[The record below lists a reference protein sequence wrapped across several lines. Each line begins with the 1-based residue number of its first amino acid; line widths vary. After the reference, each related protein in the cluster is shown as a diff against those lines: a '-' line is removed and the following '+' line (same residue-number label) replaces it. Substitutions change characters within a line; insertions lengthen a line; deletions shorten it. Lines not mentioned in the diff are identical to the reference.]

1 MKAFSLLIFVLVAGV
16 TGCAI
21 TQNAQVDQSAPV
33 SNAIAESVERTNPI
47 GTSAQTESSPS
58 AASAAGLPLDSD
70 PLQTLIGATPAYDN
84 LVDRI
89 RSGFAMPD
97 MPRARLKPFLRRF
110 SADPDY
116 LNRVFARG
124 GPYLHHIVEEIES
137 RGLPMELALLPIVE
151 SAYNP
156 QATSHAK
163 AAGLW
168 QFIPSTGRIY
178 QLSQDWWMDERR
190 DVIESTRAAL
200 DYLEKIYALHGNDW
214 FLALASYN
222 WGEGAVSRAIRR
234 NKAAGKPTDYLSL
247 RMPRETRNYVPQLIA
262 LRDILESPQD
272 FGLTLP
278 YVENRPYFAVIDKSQ
293 SIDLKLA
300 AELAELEQEEFQ
312 ALNPHLRRPVIE
324 ISRTNRIVLPIE
336 NVDRFNAN
344 LENYLTKGLPLVTWK
359 PYTMKRG
366 DSLQTIAAR
375 AGISADALAKAN
387 SLKSGKAKLLPGT
400 VLLAPVS
407 AQPSG
412 GPALETTLA
421 SFKGARTI
429 EREFVPAKTYVVRR
443 NETWQSIARK
453 WRVKVSDL
461 KALNR
466 SVAQLKEGMRLV
478 LRRETFRTVI
488 TEANGKRVYKR

>member
-1 MKAFSLLIFVLVAGV
+1 MNALPLLLVGALTVL
-16 TGCAI
+16 TGCAT
-21 TQNAQVDQSAPV
+21 TQTSQVGESAPV
-33 SNAIAESVERTNPI
+33 SNAIAESVEKPNPI
-47 GTSAQTESSPS
+47 GTSTADPSTEASQQGNLTS
-58 AASAAGLPLDSD
+58 ASD
-70 PLQTLIGATPAYDN
+70 PIETLIGATPAYDN
-84 LVDRI
+84 LIDRI

-97 MPRARLKPFLRRF
+97 MPQARIRPFVKRF
-110 SADPDY
+110 SSNPDY

-124 GPYLHHIVEEIES
+124 GPYLHHIVEEIEA

-222 WGEGAVSRAIRR
+222 WGEGAVGRAIRR
-234 NKAAGKPTDYLSL
+234 NKAAGKPTDYLNL

-272 FGLTLP
+272 YGLTLP
-278 YVENRPYFAVIDKSQ
+278 YVENRPYFAVIDKNQ

-300 AELAELEQEEFQ
+300 AELAELDQEEFQ

-344 LENYLTKGLPLVTWK
+344 LSSYLSRGLPLVTWK

-366 DSLQTIAAR
+366 DSLQSIASR
-375 AGISADALAKAN
+375 AGISADVLAKAN

-400 VLLAPVS
+400 VLLAPVA
-407 AQPSG
+407 AQPSS

-429 EREFVPAKTYVVRR
+429 EREYVPAKTYVVRR

-453 WRVKVSDL
+453 WRVRVSDL
-461 KALNR
+461 KALNKGIDH
-466 SVAQLKEGMRLV
+466 LKTGIRLI
-478 LRRETFRTVI
+478 LRPGTSRTVI
-488 TEANGKRVYKR
+488 TEANGKRIYKR

>member
-1 MKAFSLLIFVLVAGV
+1 MKVLSLLVVAAL
-16 TGCAI
+16 TLLSGCAT
-21 TQNAQVDQSAPV
+21 TQTSRIAETAPV
-33 SNAIAESVERTNPI
+33 SNAIAENVEKNNPI
-47 GTSAQTESSPS
+47 GTSGSEAIAPQVRQQDALPATSP
-58 AASAAGLPLDSD
+58 P
-70 PLQTLIGATPAYDN
+70 PETRIGATPAYDN

-97 MPRARLKPFLRRF
+97 IPSSLTQPFIKRF
-110 SADPDY
+110 SSNPDY

-124 GPYLHHIVEEIES
+124 GPYLHHIVEEIEA

-178 QLSQDWWMDERR
+178 ELSQDWWMDERR

-200 DYLEKIYALHGNDW
+200 DYLEKIYALHDNDW

-222 WGEGAVSRAIRR
+222 WGEGAVGRAVRR
-234 NKAAGKPTDYLSL
+234 NKAAGKPADYLNL

-278 YVENRPYFAVIDKSQ
+278 YVENRPYFAVIDKTQ

-300 AELAELEQEEFQ
+300 AELAELDLQDFQ

-336 NVDRFNAN
+336 NVDRFNTKLADH
-344 LENYLTKGLPLVTWK
+344 LTKGLPLVTWK

-366 DSLQTIAAR
+366 DSLKSIGAR
-375 AGISADALAKAN
+375 AGVSADDLAKAN
-387 SLKSGKAKLLPGT
+387 SLKNGKVNLLPGT
-400 VLLAPVS
+400 VLLAPVA
-407 AQPSG
+407 AQARNDAS
-412 GPALETTLA
+412 LETTLA

-429 EREFVPAKTYVVRR
+429 EREYVPAKMHVVRR
-443 NETWQSIARK
+443 NETWQSIAKR
-453 WRVKVSDL
+453 WRVRMADL

-466 SVAQLKEGMRLV
+466 GVTQLKEGVRLI
-478 LRRETFRTVI
+478 LKPETSRTVI
-488 TEANGKRVYKR
+488 TEANGKRIYER

>member
-1 MKAFSLLIFVLVAGV
+1 MNALPFLVVGALTAL
-16 TGCAI
+16 TGCAT
-21 TQNAQVDQSAPV
+21 TQTSQVGESAPV
-33 SNAIAESVERTNPI
+33 SNAIAESVERPNPI
-47 GTSAQTESSPS
+47 GTSTAGSSTE
-58 AASAAGLPLDSD
+58 ASQLGNLTSESD
-70 PLQTLIGATPAYDN
+70 PIETLIGATPAYDN

-97 MPRARLKPFLRRF
+97 MPHSRIRPFLKRF
-110 SADPDY
+110 SSNPDY

-124 GPYLHHIVEEIES
+124 GPYLHHIVEEIEA

-222 WGEGAVSRAIRR
+222 WGEGAVGRAIRR
-234 NKAAGKPTDYLSL
+234 NKAAGKPTDYLNL

-272 FGLTLP
+272 YGLTLP
-278 YVENRPYFAVIDKSQ
+278 YVENRPYFAVIDKNQ

-300 AELAELEQEEFQ
+300 AELAELDQEEFQ

-344 LENYLTKGLPLVTWK
+344 LSSYLSRGLPLVTWK

-366 DSLQTIAAR
+366 DSLKSIASR
-375 AGISADALAKAN
+375 AGISADVLAKAN

-400 VLLAPVS
+400 VLLAPVA
-407 AQPSG
+407 AQPSS

-429 EREFVPAKTYVVRR
+429 EREYVPAKTYVVRR

-453 WRVKVSDL
+453 WRVRVSDL
-461 KALNR
+461 KALNKGIDH
-466 SVAQLKEGMRLV
+466 LKTGIRLV
-478 LRRETFRTVI
+478 LRPGTSRTVI
-488 TEANGKRVYKR
+488 TEANGKRIYKR

>member
-1 MKAFSLLIFVLVAGV
+1 MKASLLILAGVLVGL
-16 TGCAI
+16 TGCA
-21 TQNAQVDQSAPV
+21 TAPSSQVNDSAPV
-33 SNAIAESVERTNPI
+33 SNAIAESVEKPNPI
-47 GTSAQTESSPS
+47 GSSASTGPGTDALQQNSSS
-58 AASAAGLPLDSD
+58 SSGD
-70 PLQTLIGATPAYDN
+70 PIETLIGATPAYDN

-97 MPRARLKPFLRRF
+97 MPRSRIKPFIKRF
-110 SADPDY
+110 SSNPDY

-124 GPYLHHIVEEIES
+124 GPYLHHIVEEIEA

-234 NKAAGKPTDYLSL
+234 NKAAGKPTDYLNL

-278 YVENRPYFAVIDKSQ
+278 YVENRPYFALIDKNQ

-300 AELAELEQEEFQ
+300 AELAELDQEEFQ

-324 ISRTNRIVLPIE
+324 VSRTNRIVLPIE

-344 LENYLTKGLPLVTWK
+344 LANYLAKGLPLVTWK

-366 DSLQTIAAR
+366 DSLQSIASR
-375 AGISADALAKAN
+375 AGISADVLAKAN
-387 SLKSGKAKLLPGT
+387 SLKSGKSKLLPGT
-400 VLLAPVS
+400 VLLAPVA
-407 AQPSG
+407 AQPSS

-429 EREFVPAKTYVVRR
+429 EREYVPAKTYVVRR
-443 NETWQSIARK
+443 NETWQSVARK
-453 WRVKVSDL
+453 WRVRVADL
-461 KALNR
+461 KALNKG
-466 SVAQLKEGMRLV
+466 VAQLKEGMRLV
-478 LRRETFRTVI
+478 LRPETSRTVI
-488 TEANGKRVYKR
+488 TEANGKRLYRR

>member
-1 MKAFSLLIFVLVAGV
+1 MNALPFLVVGALTAL
-16 TGCAI
+16 TGCAT
-21 TQNAQVDQSAPV
+21 TQTSQVGESAPV
-33 SNAIAESVERTNPI
+33 SNAIAESVEKSNPI
-47 GTSAQTESSPS
+47 GTSTAGPSTE
-58 AASAAGLPLDSD
+58 ASQLGNLTSESD
-70 PLQTLIGATPAYDN
+70 PIETLIGATPAYDN

-97 MPRARLKPFLRRF
+97 MPHSRIRPFLKRF
-110 SADPDY
+110 SSNPDY

-124 GPYLHHIVEEIES
+124 GPYLHHIVEEIEA

-222 WGEGAVSRAIRR
+222 WGEGAVGRAIRR
-234 NKAAGKPTDYLSL
+234 NKAAGKPTDYLNL

-272 FGLTLP
+272 YGLTLP
-278 YVENRPYFAVIDKSQ
+278 YVENRPYFAVIDKNQ

-300 AELAELEQEEFQ
+300 AELAELDQEEFQ

-344 LENYLTKGLPLVTWK
+344 LSSYLSRGLPLVTWK

-366 DSLQTIAAR
+366 DSLQSIASR
-375 AGISADALAKAN
+375 AGISADVLAKAN

-400 VLLAPVS
+400 VLLAPVA
-407 AQPSG
+407 AQPSS

-429 EREFVPAKTYVVRR
+429 EREYVPAKTYVVRR

-453 WRVKVSDL
+453 WRVRVSDL

-466 SVAQLKEGMRLV
+466 GVDQLKTGIRLI
-478 LRRETFRTVI
+478 LRPGTSRTVI
-488 TEANGKRVYKR
+488 TEANGKRIYKR

>member
-1 MKAFSLLIFVLVAGV
+1 MNALSFLVVGALTAL
-16 TGCAI
+16 TGCAT
-21 TQNAQVDQSAPV
+21 TQTSQVGESAPV
-33 SNAIAESVERTNPI
+33 SNAIAESVEKSNPI
-47 GTSAQTESSPS
+47 GTSTAGPSTE
-58 AASAAGLPLDSD
+58 ASQLGNLTSESD
-70 PLQTLIGATPAYDN
+70 PIETLIGATPAYDN

-97 MPRARLKPFLRRF
+97 MPQSRIRPFVKRF
-110 SADPDY
+110 SSNPDY

-124 GPYLHHIVEEIES
+124 GPYLHHIVEEIEA

-222 WGEGAVSRAIRR
+222 WGEGAVGRAIRR
-234 NKAAGKPTDYLSL
+234 NKAAGKPTDYLNL

-272 FGLTLP
+272 YGLTLP
-278 YVENRPYFAVIDKSQ
+278 YVENRPYFAVIDKNQ

-300 AELAELEQEEFQ
+300 AELAELDQEEFQ

-344 LENYLTKGLPLVTWK
+344 LSSYLSRGLPLVTWK

-366 DSLQTIAAR
+366 DSLQSIASR
-375 AGISADALAKAN
+375 AGISADVLAKAN

-400 VLLAPVS
+400 VLLAPVA
-407 AQPSG
+407 AQPSS

-429 EREFVPAKTYVVRR
+429 EREYVPAKTYVVRR

-453 WRVKVSDL
+453 WRVRVSDL
-461 KALNR
+461 KALNKGIDH
-466 SVAQLKEGMRLV
+466 LKTGIRLV
-478 LRRETFRTVI
+478 LRPSTSRTVI
-488 TEANGKRVYKR
+488 TAANGKRIYKR

>member
-1 MKAFSLLIFVLVAGV
+1 MNALPFLVVGALTAL
-16 TGCAI
+16 TGCAT
-21 TQNAQVDQSAPV
+21 TQTSQVDESAPV
-33 SNAIAESVERTNPI
+33 SNAIAESVEKSNPI
-47 GTSAQTESSPS
+47 GTSTAGPSTE
-58 AASAAGLPLDSD
+58 ASQLGNLTSESD
-70 PLQTLIGATPAYDN
+70 PIETLIGATPAYDN

-97 MPRARLKPFLRRF
+97 MPHSRIRPFLKRF
-110 SADPDY
+110 SSNPDY

-124 GPYLHHIVEEIES
+124 GPYLHHIVEEIEA

-222 WGEGAVSRAIRR
+222 WGEGAVGRAIRR
-234 NKAAGKPTDYLSL
+234 NKAAGKPTDYLNL

-272 FGLTLP
+272 YGLTLP
-278 YVENRPYFAVIDKSQ
+278 YVENRPYFAVIDKNQ

-300 AELAELEQEEFQ
+300 AELAELDQEEFQ

-344 LENYLTKGLPLVTWK
+344 LSSYLSRGLPLVTWK

-366 DSLQTIAAR
+366 DSLQSIASR
-375 AGISADALAKAN
+375 AGISADVLAKAN

-400 VLLAPVS
+400 VLLAPVA
-407 AQPSG
+407 AQPSS

-429 EREFVPAKTYVVRR
+429 EREYVPAKTYVVRR

-453 WRVKVSDL
+453 WRVRVSDL
-461 KALNR
+461 KALNKGIDH
-466 SVAQLKEGMRLV
+466 LKTGIRLV
-478 LRRETFRTVI
+478 LRPGTSRTVI
-488 TEANGKRVYKR
+488 TEANGKRIYKR

>member
-1 MKAFSLLIFVLVAGV
+1 MNALSFLVVGALTAL
-16 TGCAI
+16 TGCAT
-21 TQNAQVDQSAPV
+21 TQTSQVDESAPV
-33 SNAIAESVERTNPI
+33 SNAIAESVEKSNPI
-47 GTSAQTESSPS
+47 GTSTAGPSTE
-58 AASAAGLPLDSD
+58 ASQLGNLTSESD
-70 PLQTLIGATPAYDN
+70 PIETLIGATPAYDN

-97 MPRARLKPFLRRF
+97 MPHSRIRPFLKRF
-110 SADPDY
+110 SSNPDY

-124 GPYLHHIVEEIES
+124 GPYLHHIVEEIEA

-222 WGEGAVSRAIRR
+222 WGEGAVGRAIRR
-234 NKAAGKPTDYLSL
+234 NKAAGKPTDYLNL

-272 FGLTLP
+272 YGLTLP
-278 YVENRPYFAVIDKSQ
+278 YVENRPYFAVIDKNQ

-300 AELAELEQEEFQ
+300 AELAELDQEEFQ

-344 LENYLTKGLPLVTWK
+344 LSSYLSRGLPLVTWK

-366 DSLQTIAAR
+366 DSLKSIASR
-375 AGISADALAKAN
+375 AGISADVLAKAN

-400 VLLAPVS
+400 VLLAPVA
-407 AQPSG
+407 AQPSS

-429 EREFVPAKTYVVRR
+429 EREYVPAKTYVVRR

-453 WRVKVSDL
+453 WRVRVSDL
-461 KALNR
+461 KALNKGIDH
-466 SVAQLKEGMRLV
+466 LKTGIRLV
-478 LRRETFRTVI
+478 LRPGRSRTVI
-488 TEANGKRVYKR
+488 TEANGKRIYKR

>member
-1 MKAFSLLIFVLVAGV
+1 MNALPFLVVGALTAL
-16 TGCAI
+16 TGCAT
-21 TQNAQVDQSAPV
+21 TQTSQVGESAPV
-33 SNAIAESVERTNPI
+33 SNAIAESVEKSNPI
-47 GTSAQTESSPS
+47 GTSTAGPSTE
-58 AASAAGLPLDSD
+58 ASQLGNLTSESD
-70 PLQTLIGATPAYDN
+70 PIETLIGATPAYDN

-97 MPRARLKPFLRRF
+97 MPHSRIRPFLKRF
-110 SADPDY
+110 SSNPDY

-124 GPYLHHIVEEIES
+124 GPYLHHIVEEIEA

-222 WGEGAVSRAIRR
+222 WGEGAVGRAIRR
-234 NKAAGKPTDYLSL
+234 NKAAGKPTDYLNL

-272 FGLTLP
+272 YGLTLP
-278 YVENRPYFAVIDKSQ
+278 YVENRPYFAVIDKNQ

-300 AELAELEQEEFQ
+300 AELAELDQEEFQ

-344 LENYLTKGLPLVTWK
+344 LSSYLSRGLPLVTWK

-366 DSLQTIAAR
+366 DSLQSIASR
-375 AGISADALAKAN
+375 AGISADVLAKAN

-400 VLLAPVS
+400 VLLAPVA
-407 AQPSG
+407 AQPSS

-429 EREFVPAKTYVVRR
+429 EREYVPAKTYVVRR

-453 WRVKVSDL
+453 WRVRVSDL
-461 KALNR
+461 KALNKGIDH
-466 SVAQLKEGMRLV
+466 LKTGIRLV
-478 LRRETFRTVI
+478 LRPGTSRTVI
-488 TEANGKRVYKR
+488 TEANGKRIYKR

>member
-1 MKAFSLLIFVLVAGV
+1 MNALPFLVVGALTAL
-16 TGCAI
+16 TGCAT
-21 TQNAQVDQSAPV
+21 TQTSQVGESAPV
-33 SNAIAESVERTNPI
+33 SNAIAESVEKSNPI
-47 GTSAQTESSPS
+47 GTSTAGPSTE
-58 AASAAGLPLDSD
+58 ASQLGNLTSESD
-70 PLQTLIGATPAYDN
+70 PIETLIGATPAYDN

-97 MPRARLKPFLRRF
+97 MPHSRIRPFLKRF
-110 SADPDY
+110 SSNPDY

-124 GPYLHHIVEEIES
+124 GPYLHHIVEEIEA

-222 WGEGAVSRAIRR
+222 WGEGAVGRAIRR
-234 NKAAGKPTDYLSL
+234 NKAAGKPTDYLNL

-272 FGLTLP
+272 YGLTLP
-278 YVENRPYFAVIDKSQ
+278 YVENRPYFAVIDKNQ

-300 AELAELEQEEFQ
+300 AELAELDQEEFQ

-344 LENYLTKGLPLVTWK
+344 LSSYLSRGLPLVTWK

-366 DSLQTIAAR
+366 DSLQSIASR
-375 AGISADALAKAN
+375 AGISADVLAKAN

-400 VLLAPVS
+400 VLLAPVA
-407 AQPSG
+407 AQPSS

-429 EREFVPAKTYVVRR
+429 EREYVPAKTYVVRR

-453 WRVKVSDL
+453 WRVRVSDL
-461 KALNR
+461 KALNKGIDH
-466 SVAQLKEGMRLV
+466 LKTGIRLI
-478 LRRETFRTVI
+478 LRPGTSRTVI
-488 TEANGKRVYKR
+488 TEANGKRIYKR